1 MQATKYSLNNFQC
14 LLGQKK
20 NGVQLGGGVIL
31 RHILPKQPNR
41 AIQVNQIQVNQVDI
55 NRYADYKK
63 GYKLIKRNLRHGR
76 FNINLGGDH
85 SIAAT
90 IQPMLDYY
98 REDLLVVW
106 IDAHADLNTY
116 QASLTKNI
124 HGMPVGALTGL
135 MDHWYRIKKN
145 RTLLHMQNL
154 IYVGI
159 RDLDNFEQET
169 IIKNRIVNFPTYT
182 NDVIRAIQQHPAK
195 YIHISCDIDSMDPS
209 IMPSTGTKVLNGLSM
224 KNVIHIIETTKP
236 RLVGFDLVEFNPL
249 IGNKRQVRKTLLNI
263 QTILCEVI
271 Q

>member
-1 MQATKYSLNNFQC
+1 MQATKYSLNNFRC

-20 NGVQLGGGVIL
+20 NGVQLGGDVIL
-31 RHILPKQPNR
+31 RHILPAQPNR
-41 AIQVNQIQVNQVDI
+41 AIQVNQVDI
-55 NRYADYKK
+55 YRHADYKN
-63 GYKLIKRNLRHGR
+63 GYKLIQRNLRYGR

-85 SIAAT
+85 SIAAAT

-135 MDHWYRIKKN
+135 MEHWYRIRKN
-145 RTLLHMQNL
+145 RTLLDMQNL

-159 RDLDNFEQET
+159 RDLDKFEQET
-169 IIKNRIVNFPTYT
+169 IIKNRIMNFPTYT
-182 NDVIRAIQQHPAK
+182 NDVIQAIQQHPAK

-209 IMPSTGTKVLNGLSM
+209 IMPSTGTKVLNGLKL
-224 KNVIHIIETTKP
+224 KNVINIIQTTKP

-263 QTILCEVI
+263 QTILCEVMV
-271 Q
+271 